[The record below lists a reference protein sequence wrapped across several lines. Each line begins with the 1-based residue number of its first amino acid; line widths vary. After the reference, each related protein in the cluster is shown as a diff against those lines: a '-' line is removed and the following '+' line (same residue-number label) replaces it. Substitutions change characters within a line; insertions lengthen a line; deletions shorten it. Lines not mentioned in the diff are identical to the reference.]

1 MRLLLLVCRLINV
14 IVTIRNVLIRL
25 LNVVV
30 AIGVDLAGDRSEGLC
45 VSIIVDVVVL
55 GDIYRSMTRLAN
67 IGYSSCSSSK
77 LRNSQLLLLLLF
89 ILRELISLR

>member
-45 VSIIVDVVVL
+45 VSIIVDVVHSTVVIEHPTV
-55 GDIYRSMTRLAN
+55 DIAVPFPRLQRLYKSEEKKTKER
-67 IGYSSCSSSK
+67 IK
-77 LRNSQLLLLLLF
+77 
-89 ILRELISLR
+89 